1 MGLCVAKTPEDAAE
15 KKKNQEIERRNHEDH
30 VKDNQVQKLLLL
42 GAGESG
48 KSTLFKQI
56 VDLYGKGFS
65 EEEFLEY
72 IPIVYTNTINAMQTL
87 LRHGDL
93 LNEEKG
99 NTKVSPELNNEKR
112 LLLELPPGA
121 MLDPELADSIAK
133 LWRDPGVQNTYA
145 CRAKFQLP
153 VSAEYFSTRVHEFI
167 KEGWKPSKHDI
178 LQCRVRTTGIMET
191 TIVYE
196 GFQMKIVDVG
206 GQRNER
212 KKWIHSF
219 EQVSA
224 VIFVA
229 AISEYDQTLF
239 EDESVN
245 RIDEALSIF
254 EEISNSKW
262 FTESSM
268 ILFLNKRDL
277 FEAKIKTVPL
287 NVCFPEYKGPN
298 EFEPAWRYIADKF
311 LEKRDNQ
318 NKEGVYVQVTC
329 ATDDSNVLFV
339 FNSVRDIVIQKAL
352 KKTGL
357 MA

>member
-1 MGLCVAKTPEDAAE
+1 MGLCASTGPGDAAE
-15 KKKNQEIERRNHEDH
+15 KKRNQEIEKQNQADY
-30 VKDNQVQKLLLL
+30 VKENQVQKLLLL

-65 EEEFLEY
+65 DEEYLEY
-72 IPIVYTNTINAMQTL
+72 IPIVYTNTINSMQTL
-87 LRHGDL
+87 LRQGDM

-99 NTKVSPELNNEKR
+99 NTRVSPDLEREKR
-112 LLLELPPGA
+112 LLLELSPGA
-121 MLDPELADSIAK
+121 VLDKEVADAIAK
-133 LWRDPGVQNTYA
+133 LWQDQGVKNTYA
-145 CRAKFQLP
+145 LRARFQLA
-153 VSAEYFSTRVHEFI
+153 VSADYFFNRVHEFI
-167 KEGWKPSKHDI
+167 QTGWKPNKHDI

-229 AISEYDQTLF
+229 AISEYDQMLF

-245 RIDEALSIF
+245 RIHEALSIF

-277 FEAKIKTVPL
+277 FQEKIQRVPL
-287 NVCFPEYKGPN
+287 QVCFPDYKLPN
-298 EFEPAWRYIADKF
+298 DFENGWKYIADKF
-311 LEKRDNQ
+311 LEKRED
-318 NKEGVYVQVTC
+318 KSKDVYVQVTC

-352 KKTGL
+352 KKSGL

>member
-1 MGLCVAKTPEDAAE
+1 MGLCASSGPGDATE
-15 KKKNQEIERRNHEDH
+15 KKRNQEIERQNQQDF
-30 VKDNQVQKLLLL
+30 VKENQVQKLLLL

-65 EEEFLEY
+65 EEEYLEY
-72 IPIVYTNTINAMQTL
+72 IPIVFTNTINSMQTL
-87 LRHGDL
+87 LRQGDIL
-93 LNEEKG
+93 KEEKG
-99 NTKVSPELNNEKR
+99 NTRVSPELEKEKR
-112 LLLELPPGA
+112 LILDLNPGA
-121 MLDPELADSIAK
+121 VLDQEIADAIGK
-133 LWRDPGVQNTYA
+133 LWHDQGVKNTYA
-145 CRAKFQLP
+145 LRARFQLA
-153 VSAEYFSTRVHEFI
+153 VSAEYFFNKVHDFI
-167 KEGWKPSKHDI
+167 KDSWKPNKHDI

-229 AISEYDQTLF
+229 AISEYDQMLF

-245 RIDEALSIF
+245 RIHEALSIF

-268 ILFLNKRDL
+268 ILFLNKKDL
-277 FEAKIKTVPL
+277 FQEKIQRVPL
-287 NVCFPEYKGPN
+287 QACFPEYTGAAD
-298 EFEPAWRYIADKF
+298 FEPAWKYIADKF
-311 LEKRDNQ
+311 LEKRDD
-318 NKEGVYVQVTC
+318 KSKDVYVQVTC

-352 KKTGL
+352 KKSGL